1 MNGLLTYFVAA
12 MSAWVP
18 VTTQPGHG
26 AHEDSM
32 ARYESIA
39 RDAASVAFD
48 ETEEPLFSGTV
59 GRAQTALLM
68 LAIASYESNFQ
79 QAVDEGSRRGDH
91 GGSYCLMQVH
101 VGDGMTPEGWTGKQL
116 VENRQ
121 LCFRAA
127 LHILHHSFSMC
138 RALPIEDRL
147 SAYASGH
154 CYENARVSRSRIG
167 RARSWW
173 TGHSIPAEL
182 PSEI

>member
-1 MNGLLTYFVAA
+1 MNGLVTYLVAA
-12 MSAWVP
+12 MTAWVP
-18 VTTQPGHG
+18 LYTQPGNVPQ
-26 AHEDSM
+26 EDTM

-48 ETEEPLFSGTV
+48 ESEEPLFSGSD

-68 LAIASYESNFQ
+68 LAVASYESSYL

-91 GGSYCLMQVH
+91 GSSYCLMQVH
-101 VGDGMTPEGWTGKQL
+101 VGNGMTPEGWTGKQL
-116 VENRQ
+116 VEDRQ

-127 LHILHHSFSMC
+127 LHILHHSFTMC

-154 CYENARVSRSRIG
+154 CYESSRVSRSRIG

-173 TGHSIPAEL
+173 ASHAKPAEL
-182 PSEI
+182 PTES